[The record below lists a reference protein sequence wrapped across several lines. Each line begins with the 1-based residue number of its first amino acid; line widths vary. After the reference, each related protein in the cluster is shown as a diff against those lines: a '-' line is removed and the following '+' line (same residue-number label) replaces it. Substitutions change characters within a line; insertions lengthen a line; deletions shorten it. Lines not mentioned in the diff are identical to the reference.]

1 MPLRRGEAAATGV
14 SSGEGLG
21 TAGCGREGE
30 DDTGMAQAHKG
41 ELRRRD
47 AHGADETT
55 PRGVG
60 LEAVRKIRSNKSIA

>member
-1 MPLRRGEAAATGV
+1 MGEAEAAGV
-14 SSGEGLG
+14 PSGAGLG
-21 TAGCGREGE
+21 TPIVAGRGE
-30 DDTGMAQAHKG
+30 DDQGMAQVHKG